1 MIVVRRSRQ
10 WFMSALIAVL
20 CLLVLAGPAAA
31 RGRRPDAVGAAGV
44 IPTSPPPPGITVQ
57 GAHLMQNGLPFVA
70 RGVQI
75 VGLVAPDAS
84 LAGKYIAANQHFGA
98 AELAQAVADHVNL
111 IRFQVSEFGLNPADP
126 LYDPAYAA
134 EVQQGVA
141 MARADGLNVIISL
154 QAESPAGN
162 ETRCP
167 LPDAGA
173 ATDWHELATMFA
185 SDPGTMFELYNEPG
199 LSATANNWQEWANGG
214 TVFNGRGPCQAV
226 GMQSLIDEIRAAGAD
241 NVIILPG
248 LAGETTF
255 AGMPTLRDPADPTDP
270 QLAYGIHYPDLTQES
285 SEWDSEFGDMS
296 GRLPVIVTEWQANA
310 FTNCIPDAPRTAPLL
325 LAYLA
330 LHQIG
335 IVGFAFDLP
344 GTIVADYSYA
354 PTTYDN
360 FSCGPNNVGGPGQI
374 LFNEYAG
381 EAAQA
386 TATAGAGSPAS
397 WILSVGAV
405 GQMETLDAASTQ
417 RALDTPRTF
426 VTGASDDELP
436 SLGLGA
442 ATPAETY
449 TDEQALAQAVASGT
463 VRPGTRAVILSLGPA
478 SPVNQ
483 QRNPTPTFEL
493 GAQAA
498 HRNGYLFVAAP
509 QLGLIKT
516 LAPKTKP
523 RNRNIAFL
531 RHKLPETAAR
541 TSDAVVLPFG
551 DAQKQTAGYA
561 AITQIAAW
569 QVNAVRPG
577 IPIIGGLSVG
587 GANTPS
593 GSVLAATTRAA
604 LGSVTGFSLGGQPSV
619 ANVSP
624 INLLQTLYGVAG

>member
-1 MIVVRRSRQ
+1 MNVVRRSRP
-10 WFMSALIAVL
+10 WTISALIAVL

-31 RGRRPDAVGAAGV
+31 RGRGPDAVGAAGV
-44 IPTSPPPPGITVQ
+44 IPAAPPPPGITVQ
-57 GAHLMQNGLPFVA
+57 GSHLMQNGLPFVA

-75 VGLVAPDAS
+75 VGLVAPNAS

-98 AELAQAVADHVNL
+98 AELAQAVADHANL

-126 LYDPAYAA
+126 LYDPSYAA

-141 MARADGLNVIISL
+141 MARADGLNVIVSL

-199 LSATANNWQEWANGG
+199 LSATPNNWQDWADGG

-226 GMQSLIDEIRAAGAD
+226 GMQSLIDEIRTAGAD

-255 AGMPTLRDPADPTDP
+255 AGMPTLSDPANPSDP
-270 QLAYGIHYPDLTQES
+270 QLAYGVHYPDLTQES
-285 SEWDSEFGDMS
+285 SEWDSEFGDIS

-310 FTNCIPDAPRTAPLL
+310 FTNCIADAPRTAPLL

-335 IVGFAFDLP
+335 VVGFAFDLP

-374 LFNEYAG
+374 LFDDYAG

-397 WILSVGAV
+397 WLLGVGAV

-426 VTGASDDELP
+426 VTGTSDDQLS

-449 TDEQALAQAVASGT
+449 TDETALAQAAASG
-463 VRPGTRAVILSLGPA
+463 VLRAGTRAVVLQLGPR
-478 SPVNQ
+478 SPANQ
-483 QRNPTPTFEL
+483 QRNPERTFEL

-498 HRNGYLFVAAP
+498 HRNGLLFVAEP
-509 QLGLIKT
+509 QIGMLKT
-516 LAPKTKP
+516 LAPKSKP
-523 RNRNIAFL
+523 RNWNITFL
-531 RHKLPETAAR
+531 RRELPQAAAR

-551 DAQKQTAGYA
+551 NAQKRSAGYA
-561 AITQIAAW
+561 AISQIAAW
-569 QVNAVRPG
+569 QINAVRPG
-577 IPIIGGLSVG
+577 IPIIGALNVSGS
-587 GANTPS
+587 NTPS
-593 GSVLAATTRAA
+593 GATLAATTRAA
-604 LGSVTGFSLGGQPSV
+604 AGVVTGFALSGQPSA

-624 INLLQTLYGVAG
+624 VNLLQTLYGVAG